1 MRNAAFLLAAHGHCR
16 KDTYFRLWIKDTA
29 GEGDDVGQLV
39 AHKPEWLLRDCGKV
53 YVEEED
59 DVQDQQDQAELDP
72 DNDGVEQACSYL
84 VPWLHMATCGTCE
97 SRPHAWQVG
106 RDSSAWAA
114 TVGLT
119 SASANDF
126 MAEHLK
132 FFQSKGQPA
141 KGVPGTF
148 YTNMRTGGRFGAPWS
163 NSLATRGW
171 SHVCCGCH
179 VPRVVSHR
187 TLPTLV
193 PRVALRRTLR
203 PLPGT
208 HRPRVASHR
217 TLISPLAPP
226 PPLAWRMCHTW
237 LNTVWSCPIYA

>member
-59 DVQDQQDQAELDP
+59 DVQDQQDQAEWDP
-72 DNDGVEQACSYL
+72 DNAGVEQACSYL

-119 SASANDF
+119 SASANAF

-187 TLPTLV
+187 TAYSSTTRGVTP
-193 PRVALRRTLR
+193 
-203 PLPGT
+203 
-208 HRPRVASHR
+208 H
-217 TLISPLAPP
+217 APPPAWHTSSTRGFTPHAHIAPSP